1 MNVQIQTFG
10 LIILALLYIFY
21 KSNRSLQLYSDKLFR
36 RTLYISIISI
46 SLDILSVIAIEFKEQ
61 LPDILVIVVCKLYIL
76 SLVWEAAT
84 ALNYVLA
91 DLFDEKRH
99 RRTTGLLYLA
109 SLIQGIIIAFL
120 PIYIFRSEDAVYT
133 YGPAVF
139 TVYIFALC
147 HIISTLVAI
156 FACHK
161 KPNRRRRVA
170 VGIWMAVWIC
180 AALVQYFNNSLL
192 IVGFASVVGMMI
204 LFILVENPQSNIDR
218 RIGCFNSY
226 ALSEFSHRLFEHGTE
241 FSLLE
246 VYSKDPDTQKA
257 EEHTENTLR
266 QIMSMAGT
274 NKDLYVFRSE
284 NDIIIISEN
293 TELLRNFGKS
303 LKNKFDERVCGRK
316 HAIIFVEHAEAFGN
330 MTELF
335 RFLAFVDSSAETC
348 NEMYIADDNVIKRYR
363 ERSLIEQ
370 EITNALAEDRVEVF
384 LQPIYSN
391 SEQRFTSAEA
401 LVRIRKTD
409 GSLLPPDLFIPFAES
424 SGQIVKLGERVF
436 EKVCDFLKN
445 TNAVQLGVHY
455 VEVNLSVVQCEME
468 DLADRLISIIGKYG
482 IDPHLINLEITE
494 SASVTSRSI
503 LLKNMEKLIDY
514 GFTFSLDDFGK
525 GQSNLMYVVEMPVSI
540 IKLDY
545 DMSKAFFS
553 SPKAKQV
560 VRAVVAMAHGMNL
573 KLVAEGIE
581 TADEIDGMSSEK
593 IDYIQGYYYSRPLP
607 MNDFLEFISAP
618 AVG

>member
-21 KSNRSLQLYSDKLFR
+21 KSNRSLQLYTDMLFR

-61 LPDILVIVVCKLYIL
+61 LPNILVIAVCKLYIL

-120 PIYIFRSEDAVYT
+120 PIYIYRSEDAVYT
-133 YGPAVF
+133 YGPAVL
-139 TVYIFALC
+139 TVYIFAFC
-147 HIISTLVAI
+147 HIISTLAVI

-161 KPNRRRRVA
+161 KPNKRRRTA
-170 VGIWMAVWIC
+170 VEIWMAVWIC

-192 IVGFASVVGMMI
+192 IVGFASVFGMMI

-226 ALSEFSHRLFEHGTE
+226 ALSEYSHRLFEHSTR

-246 VYSKDPDTQKA
+246 VSHKDSEPQKS
-257 EEHTENTLR
+257 EEYTENTLKKV
-266 QIMSMAGT
+266 MSTAGT

-284 NDIIIISEN
+284 NDAIIISEN
-293 TELLRNFGKS
+293 TKLLRDFGKS
-303 LKNKFDERVCGRK
+303 LKDSLREDECGKK
-316 HAIIFVEHAEAFGN
+316 HSLVFVEHAEVFGN

-335 RFLAFVDSSAETC
+335 RFLAFTESSAEMC
-348 NEMYIADDNVIKRYR
+348 SDMYIADNDVINRYR
-363 ERSLIEQ
+363 ESSLIEQ
-370 EITNALAEDRVEVF
+370 EITSALNEDRVEVF

-409 GSLLPPDLFIPFAES
+409 GSLLRPDLFIPFAERN
-424 SGQIVKLGERVF
+424 GQIVKLGERVF
-436 EKVCDFLKN
+436 EKVCAFLKN
-445 TNAVQLGVHY
+445 TNAVQLGLHY

-468 DLADRLISIIGKYG
+468 DLADRLISIIEKYG

-494 SASVTSRSI
+494 TASVTSRSI
-503 LLKNMEKLIDY
+503 LLKNMEKLISY

-545 DMSKAFFS
+545 DMSKAFFR

-560 VRAVVAMAHGMNL
+560 VRAVVSMAHGMNL

-581 TADEIDGMSSEK
+581 TAEEIDGMSSEK

-618 AVG
+618 AVR